1 MAMTLEELQVIITA
15 KTAGLQSELSKV
27 KGQMS
32 GLQGS
37 VDKSV
42 GGIGAAFSG
51 LKSALIALGI
61 GKVIKDSIMAGMD
74 AIESEN
80 LFDTVMGAWSKSVRA
95 WSQELQDSL
104 GLNGYALRKNVGM
117 FTAMTTSMGFSKGQA
132 VEMSKAM
139 TMLAEDMA
147 SFYNIS
153 SEDAMTK
160 LSAGLT
166 GETEPLKRLGIL
178 VNESVIKQTAY
189 KNGIAAVGAELTEQQ
204 KVMARYQTIMES
216 TKVAQGDLARTI
228 DSPANQLRLLQT
240 QLQLLKINLGQ
251 AFMPIVQV
259 VLPLLITLAKGLNW
273 IVSIVASFMKA
284 LFGVSAT
291 QKSSAGGAKALE
303 NANLGAGSS
312 MDKLGDKAGGAG
324 KKLKKAGQDAKGA
337 LASFDE
343 INSLDMSKGNSGE
356 DDDPSGGEDIPPIDM
371 GDTGL
376 SEMDKEV
383 DKLAESIKATFAGLG
398 AWFSEMGKLFEP
410 GWKVF
415 MDMLKTDLKNTKT
428 FFEPLKE
435 AFKDIGDR
443 WLQSVNYTIPLIA
456 DAFNTIMPVVSKAN
470 DRIWEVILANAEPF
484 ADDIRTI
491 FISIFDFNDAILAP
505 IIDTFTNMALIII
518 PIFAELKANTVQI
531 FFDIVASIAD
541 VIKPALDFF
550 SLLVS
555 TVFTNIS
562 NFLSINN
569 ASIVDRFAQ
578 AFNDIYVRVSESIK
592 GLSETLVRVFTY
604 LKEWLI
610 INSDEI
616 NKTLTNTWTTIAS
629 ILKDTWDILSGVA
642 FSIFD
647 TLKEFFKKNMDD
659 ISSHLKTSWETLTG
673 GIMDIWNSLLKT
685 AKEIFSELAKWFDE
699 NSAEIED
706 VLTKTWETIWAVIEP
721 IWKIINDTAKVIFDG
736 IAKFFDNNS
745 SGIAKF
751 ITEAWNLIWSIIKPI
766 WDAMLE
772 NAKTIFG
779 ALSEFWDIWGEDI
792 SNAFKIIFEGISDV
806 FGGVLKIL
814 TGLFE
819 VFSGFFTGNWS
830 KMWEGCRDIFGG
842 IFDSLGGIIKFAMN
856 AVINVINTSISA
868 INSAMQIDIPDWVP
882 GIGGHHYG
890 VSIPKIPYLAEGGI
904 IDKPTTAVIGEAGP
918 EMVVPLKNTPFVDKI
933 AGAIGS
939 TVMAAM
945 QFSGGSNSSQQ
956 SQGDT
961 ILQMDGTTFARL
973 IKTYTDDEDNRMG
986 NNLIIQTV

>member
-15 KTAGLQSELSKV
+15 KTAGLQSELAKV

-32 GLQGS
+32 GLQSS

-61 GKVIKDSIMAGMD
+61 GKVIKDSIMSGMD

-132 VEMSKAM
+132 VEMSKTM
-139 TMLAEDMA
+139 TMLAEDMS

-216 TKVAQGDLARTI
+216 TTQAQGDLARTI
-228 DSPANQLRLLQT
+228 DSPKNQLRLLQT

-291 QKSSAGGAKALE
+291 QKSSSGGAKALA

-356 DDDPSGGEDIPPIDM
+356 DDPSGGEDIPPIDM

-383 DKLAESIKATFAGLG
+383 DKLAESIKATFADLG

-456 DAFNTIMPVVSKAN
+456 DAFNTIMPVVSRAN

-491 FISIFDFNDAILAP
+491 FISIFDFNDDIFAP
-505 IIDTFTNMALIII
+505 LIEMLTNIALVII
-518 PIFAELKANTVQI
+518 PIFAELKANTIQI
-531 FFDIVASIAD
+531 FFDIVAGIAD
-541 VIKPALDFF
+541 VNKPALDFL

-569 ASIVDRFAQ
+569 RSIVASFTQ
-578 AFNDIYVRVSESIK
+578 AFNDIYTRVSESIK

-604 LKEWLI
+604 LKEWLVK
-610 INSDEI
+610 NSSEI
-616 NKTLTNTWTTIAS
+616 NKTLTNTWDTIAS
-629 ILKDTWDILSGVA
+629 VLKDTWDVLSGFA
-642 FSIFD
+642 FAIFD
-647 TLKEFFKKNMDD
+647 TLKEFLKKNISD
-659 ISSHLKTSWETLTG
+659 ISSNLKTSWEILTK
-673 GIMDIWNSLLKT
+673 GIMDIWNSLLDT
-685 AKEIFSELAKWFDE
+685 ARKIFSELAKWFDE
-699 NSAEIED
+699 NSNDIKKM
-706 VLTKTWETIWAVIEP
+706 LTNAWEAIWGAIQP
-721 IWKIINDTAKVIFDG
+721 IWRIINDVARTIFDG
-736 IAKFFDNNS
+736 LKYFFDNNS

-766 WDAMLE
+766 WDTFFWT
-772 NAKTIFG
+772 AKVIFG
-779 ALSEFWDIWGEDI
+779 ALSEFWKKWGDDI
-792 SNAFKIIFEGISDV
+792 SSFLSYTFRGISDV
-806 FGGVLKIL
+806 FGGVLRTI
-814 TGLFE
+814 TGLFQ
-819 VFSGFFTGNWS
+819 VFSGMFTGNWS
-830 KMWEGCRDIFGG
+830 KMWEGCKNIFGG
-842 IFDSLGGIIKFAMN
+842 IFDSLGGIIKFALN
-856 AVINVINTSISA
+856 VVISVINASIGGIND
-868 INSAMQIDIPDWVP
+868 AMNIDVPDWVP
-882 GIGGHHYG
+882 GVGGKHYG
-890 VSIPKIPYLAEGGI
+890 VSIPNVPYLAEGGI
-904 IDKPTTAVIGEAGP
+904 INKPTTAVIGEAGP
-918 EMVVPLKNTPFVDKI
+918 EMVVPLKNTPFVDKL
-933 AGAIGS
+933 ASAVGS
-939 TVMAAM
+939 SVMAAM
-945 QFSGGSNSSQQ
+945 QFSSSNNSSQQ

-961 ILQMDGTTFARL
+961 TLQLDGTTFARL
-973 IKTYTDDEDNRMG
+973 IKTYTDSEDSRVG
-986 NNLIIQTV
+986 NNLIIQTN

>member
-15 KTAGLQSELSKV
+15 KTAGLQSELAKV

-61 GKVIKDSIMAGMD
+61 GKIIKDSVMAGMD

-117 FTAMTTSMGFSKGQA
+117 FAAMTNSMGFSKGQA
-132 VEMSKAM
+132 VEMSKTM

-204 KVMARYQTIMES
+204 KVLARYQTIMAS
-216 TKVAQGDLARTI
+216 TSQAQGDLARTI
-228 DSPANQLRLLQT
+228 DSPKNQLRLLQT

-273 IVSIVASFMKA
+273 IVGIVGSFMRA

-291 QKSSAGGAKALE
+291 QKSSAGGAKALA

-337 LASFDE
+337 LAAFDE

-356 DDDPSGGEDIPPIDM
+356 DDDPSGGIDTPPIDM

-383 DKLAESIKATFAGLG
+383 DKLAESIKATFADLG

-456 DAFNTIMPVVSKAN
+456 DSFNTIMPVVSKAN

-491 FISIFDFNDAILAP
+491 FISIFDFNDDIFAP
-505 IIDTFTNMALIII
+505 LLDVLTNIALIII
-518 PIFAELKANTVQI
+518 PIFAELKANTIQI
-531 FFDIVASIAD
+531 FFDIVAGIAD
-541 VIKPALDFF
+541 VIKPALDFL

-562 NFLSINN
+562 DFLSSNN
-569 ASIVDRFAQ
+569 ASIAEGFTQ
-578 AFNDIYVRVSESIK
+578 AFNDIYVIVSESIK
-592 GLSETLVRVFTY
+592 GLSDTFVRVFTY
-604 LKEWLI
+604 LKEWI
-610 INSDEI
+610 ITNSDEI
-616 NKTLTNTWTTIAS
+616 NKTLTNTWDTIAS
-629 ILKDTWDILSGVA
+629 ILKDTWDVLSGFA
-642 FSIFD
+642 FDTFD
-647 TLKEFFKKNMDD
+647 TLKEFFKNNMDG
-659 ISSHLKTSWETLTG
+659 ISSNLRTSWETLTS
-673 GIMDIWNSLLKT
+673 GIMDIWNSLLDT
-685 AKEIFSELAKWFDE
+685 ARNVFSELAKWFED
-699 NSAEIED
+699 NSNDIKRM
-706 VLTKTWETIWAVIEP
+706 LTNAWEAIWGAIQP
-721 IWKIINDTAKVIFDG
+721 IWRIINDVARTIFDG
-736 IAKFFDNNS
+736 LKYFFDNNS

-751 ITEAWNLIWSIIKPI
+751 ITEAWNLIWNIIKPI
-766 WDAMLE
+766 WDTFFWT
-772 NAKTIFG
+772 AKVIFG
-779 ALSEFWDIWGEDI
+779 ALSEFWEKWGEHI
-792 SNAFKIIFEGISDV
+792 SSFLSYTFRGISDV
-806 FGGVLKIL
+806 FGGVLRTI

-842 IFDSLGGIIKFAMN
+842 IFDSLGGIIKFALN
-856 AVINVINTSISA
+856 AVISVINASIGG
-868 INSAMQIDIPDWVP
+868 INDAMNIDVPDWVP
-882 GIGGHHYG
+882 GVGGKHYG
-890 VSIPKIPYLAEGGI
+890 VSMPRVPYLAKGGI
-904 IDKPTTAVIGEAGP
+904 INKPTTAVIGEAGKEAVMPLENNTGWITDLAQKVSSRMP
-918 EMVVPLKNTPFVDKI
+918 EKSND
-933 AGAIGS
+933 S
-939 TVMAAM
+939 
-945 QFSGGSNSSQQ
+945 SNSSTNTMSGDIIFQIDGSVIGKVALAQ
-956 SQGDT
+956 LRKMQRQGGVT
-961 ILQMDGTTFARL
+961 L
-973 IKTYTDDEDNRMG
+973 IP
-986 NNLIIQTV
+986 V